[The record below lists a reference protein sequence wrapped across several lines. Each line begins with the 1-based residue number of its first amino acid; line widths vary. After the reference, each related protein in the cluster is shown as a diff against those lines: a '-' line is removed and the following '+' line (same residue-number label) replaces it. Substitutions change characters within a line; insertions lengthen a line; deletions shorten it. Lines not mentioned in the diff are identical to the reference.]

1 MGIIRTFLLISST
14 KMDDSSTIFLYWLT
28 FLVIGLKLLEDLG
41 QNNMSSTISDID
53 EKELPI
59 YNVHNDPVMIEAINV
74 LSLLGSANK
83 AILRAKGNS
92 IPNAVAIANIIT
104 EKMLKGNSKVENIIV
119 DTEMPAGIGKM
130 LSTIEIVLL
139 KN

>member
-1 MGIIRTFLLISST
+1 MI
-14 KMDDSSTIFLYWLT
+14 
-28 FLVIGLKLLEDLG
+28 LLEESKDSNLLSEDSEI
-41 QNNMSSTISDID
+41 Q
-53 EKELPI
+53 KEQLPI
-59 YNVHNDPVMIEAINV
+59 FNVRNEPVMIEAINV
-74 LSLLGSANK
+74 ITLLGKSNK

-104 EKMLKGNSKVENIIV
+104 EKMLKGNSKIQNIV
-119 DTEMPAGIGKM
+119 LDTDIPAGMGKM

>member
-1 MGIIRTFLLISST
+1 MEDVGKNNLSST
-14 KMDDSSTIFLYWLT
+14 
-28 FLVIGLKLLEDLG
+28 V
-41 QNNMSSTISDID
+41 SDVD
-53 EKELPI
+53 NEEFPI
-59 YNVHNDPVMIEAINV
+59 YNVHNDPVMLEAVNV
-74 LSLLGSANK
+74 ISLLGKSKK

-104 EKMLKGNSKVENIIV
+104 EKMLKGNSKVENIQV

-130 LSTIEIVLL
+130 LSTIEIILL

>member
-1 MGIIRTFLLISST
+1 M
-14 KMDDSSTIFLYWLT
+14 
-28 FLVIGLKLLEDLG
+28 EDLG
-41 QNNMSSTISDID
+41 QNNLSSTISNIN
-53 EKELPI
+53 EEELPI

-74 LSLLGSANK
+74 ISILGSSKK

-104 EKMLKGNSKVENIIV
+104 EKMLKGNSEIKNITV
-119 DTEMPAGIGKM
+119 DTEMPAAIGKM

>member
-1 MGIIRTFLLISST
+1 MEESKDSNLISE
-14 KMDDSSTIFLYWLT
+14 DSEI
-28 FLVIGLKLLEDLG
+28 
-41 QNNMSSTISDID
+41 Q
-53 EKELPI
+53 KEQLPI
-59 YNVHNDPVMIEAINV
+59 FNVRNEPVMLEAINV
-74 LSLLGSANK
+74 ITLLGKSNK

-104 EKMLKGNSKVENIIV
+104 EKMLKGNSKIQNIV
-119 DTEMPAGIGKM
+119 LDTDMPAGIGKM

>member
-1 MGIIRTFLLISST
+1 M
-14 KMDDSSTIFLYWLT
+14 
-28 FLVIGLKLLEDLG
+28 EDVG
-41 QNNMSSTISDID
+41 KDNVSSTISEINE
-53 EKELPI
+53 EKLPI
-59 YNVHNDPVMIEAINV
+59 YNVYNDPVMIEAINV
-74 LSLLGSANK
+74 ISLLGSSKK

-104 EKMLKGNSKVENIIV
+104 EKMLKGNSKVEKILV